1 MSEAVDC
8 FLDYVALEKALSART
23 VSAYSR
29 DLRQLEE
36 YLTSAQDVEFL
47 ETASPDDLSDYFN
60 HLASKGFTSRTIS
73 RKQSAVRG
81 FFRFLVREGR
91 REDDPASL
99 LRSPRGTRTLP
110 GVLSVD
116 QARSLVE
123 AYGDE
128 SPLSTRNRALLE
140 LAYGAGLRESEIA
153 ELTVDRVFLEELYVR
168 PLGKGSKERIV
179 PIGGHAAR
187 WLRLYIDAVRPGL
200 RGSAGQATLFLTRSG
215 RPMSRM
221 TVWNI
226 VRQAGL
232 RSGIGVKVYP
242 HILRHSFAT
251 HLLAGGA
258 DLRIVQ
264 ELLGHSDI
272 RTTEIYTSVD
282 RTYLSEVLRT
292 FHPRS
297 R

>member
-1 MSEAVDC
+1 
-8 FLDYVALEKALSART
+8 
-23 VSAYSR
+23 
-29 DLRQLEE
+29 
-36 YLTSAQDVEFL
+36 
-47 ETASPDDLSDYFN
+47 
-60 HLASKGFTSRTIS
+60 
-73 RKQSAVRG
+73 
-81 FFRFLVREGR
+81 
-91 REDDPASL
+91 
-99 LRSPRGTRTLP
+99 
-110 GVLSVD
+110 
-116 QARSLVE
+116 
-123 AYGDE
+123 
-128 SPLSTRNRALLE
+128 
-140 LAYGAGLRESEIA
+140 
-153 ELTVDRVFLEELYVR
+153 
-168 PLGKGSKERIV
+168 
-179 PIGGHAAR
+179 
-187 WLRLYIDAVRPGL
+187 
-200 RGSAGQATLFLTRSG
+200 
-215 RPMSRM
+215 MSRM

-297 R
+297 H